1 MSLYILKNSLI
12 KQKEARLAKV
22 EAALFQ
28 AQVDSLN
35 RKKTRTITTI
45 DSRVL
50 DGAGFP
56 FLDTPVVLDSALK
69 QYRMIKKEDYF
80 DRRLNKT
87 GKGVANKYEKKEVE
101 GASVIYDAATDF
113 DLARGKRVSR
123 QDLERC

>member
-69 QYRMIKKEDYF
+69 QYRMIKKEDYY
-80 DRRLNKT
+80 DKRLNPG
-87 GKGVANKYEKKEVE
+87 GKGIKNKYEKKAVLLNIVPIHIK
-101 GASVIYDAATDF
+101 GYDHFA
-113 DLARGKRVSR
+113 
-123 QDLERC
+123 